1 MQEKDETLK
10 KLKRRL
16 KILIALLALLVV
28 FLLLFIIITSNNS
41 GLPLSFL
48 VIAFIIALL
57 TFLNA
62 IFLLSRL

>member
-16 KILIALLALLVV
+16 KILIGLLALLLV
-28 FLLLFIIITSNNS
+28 FLLLFIITSNNS

>member
-28 FLLLFIIITSNNS
+28 FLFLFIITSNNS
-41 GLPLSFL
+41 GVPLSFL

>member
-28 FLLLFIIITSNNS
+28 FLFLFIITSNNS
-41 GLPLSFL
+41 GVPLSFL

-62 IFLLSRL
+62 IFLFSRL

>member
-28 FLLLFIIITSNNS
+28 FLFLFIITSSNS

-62 IFLLSRL
+62 IFLFSRL

>member
-16 KILIALLALLVV
+16 KLLIGLLALLLV
-28 FLLLFIIITSNNS
+28 FLLLFIITSSNS

-48 VIAFIIALL
+48 VIAFFIAFL
-57 TFLNA
+57 TFLDA